1 MCKTKKITCLSIIF
15 LMILGMVCYAATGT
29 VKTGGQALRMRE
41 KASTSSEILEQIETG
56 TKVEILEKNN
66 GWYKIRYNE
75 KTGYAYAEYIV
86 ENEET
91 EVNESVEINGKIN
104 VYIMPLIT
112 SSVINTID
120 NGENVQIQKQLNDWA
135 YITNG
140 TVTGWVRVY
149 VLNGGQIQEE
159 VTGENE
165 TQIEQVPEKQPENEE
180 IVEKPK
186 TEEQKPEEKPEEE
199 KPTIDVSN
207 VTDKP
212 TETEEREA
220 SIKKGYIKVDSATL
234 RKEATTKSEV
244 VTYLLKG
251 TGVTILA
258 ETENWYKVQYYE
270 YTGYMAKSLISQEL

>member
-15 LMILGMVCYAATGT
+15 LMILGIVCYAATGT

-120 NGENVQIQKQLNDWA
+120 NGENVKIQKQLNDWA

-149 VLNGGQIQEE
+149 VLKGGQIQEE
-159 VTGENE
+159 S
-165 TQIEQVPEKQPENEE
+165 PEEM
-180 IVEKPK
+180 EKL
-186 TEEQKPEEKPEEE
+186 PEEKPQNEEVTE
-199 KPTIDVSN
+199 EPKPIIDVSN

-220 SIKKGYIKVDSATL
+220 SIKKGYIKVESATL
-234 RKEATTKSEV
+234 RKEATTKSEI

>member
-1 MCKTKKITCLSIIF
+1 MGKTKKITYLSIIF
-15 LMILGMVCYAATGT
+15 LIILGMACYAATGT

-56 TKVEILEKNN
+56 TTVEILEKNN
-66 GWYKIRYNE
+66 GWYKIKYNE
-75 KTGYAYAEYIV
+75 KEGYAYAEYIV
-86 ENEET
+86 EGQEEKI
-91 EVNESVEINGKIN
+91 ESNAATGKIE

-120 NGENVQIQKQLNDWA
+120 NNENIQIQKQLNDWA

-140 TVTGWVRVY
+140 TVTGWVRVF
-149 VLNGGQIQEE
+149 VLNGGQVQEE

-165 TQIEQVPEKQPENEE
+165 TQIEQVPEKKPENEE

-199 KPTIDVSN
+199 KPVIDVSN

-212 TETEEREA
+212 EETEEREA
-220 SIKKGYIKVDSATL
+220 AIKKGYIKVDSATL

-270 YTGYMAKSLISQEL
+270 YTGYMAKTLISQDL